1 MKLRKRILTVLLVVC
16 LLVSLGTV
24 VYAESYTGDDV
35 FPGRSGIQ
43 PDDTLTLPN
52 NTVWANL
59 TARWGVKVI
68 FVDWDETELKSE
80 TVPVSDNSPGESSAP
95 EDPTRS
101 GYIFAGWERHD
112 TNGDTNV
119 TLNDDGSVTG
129 VTGPG
134 PIIYIATYIPE
145 PVTLTIR
152 KVWDDKN
159 NIDKIRPG
167 SVTVSVSSQL
177 GAVGSYTLN
186 AANGW
191 SVTIK
196 DLPCYAED
204 GTELTYSVAEVK
216 VPAKYRAYYS
226 MNDNN
231 EITIRNWHRS
241 DPVNDNTV
249 IIDET
254 DTPLGWT
261 PFLGKINLC
270 EGYCFD

>member
-1 MKLRKRILTVLLVVC
+1 MNYHKKMLSLLLALC
-16 LLVSLGTV
+16 LMLSLGV
-24 VYAESYTGDDV
+24 CAYAASYSGDDV
-35 FPGRSGIQ
+35 TPGLSGIR
-43 PDDTLTLPN
+43 PEDELTLPR
-52 NTVWANL
+52 NTIWATL
-59 TARWGVKVI
+59 TANWGVWVRFI
-68 FVDWDETELKSE
+68 DWDLSLIKEQL
-80 TVPVSDNSPGESSAP
+80 VPVSDTAPGSSSAP

-112 TNGDTNV
+112 KNGDTNV

-196 DLPCYAED
+196 DLPRYAED

-254 DTPLGWT
+254 DIPLGWT